1 MKSPLDLPRFATG
14 AELRGPGPGPGHGSV
29 PNGSHVGATWAER
42 AKGTNRTNR
51 DLLLFSHRL
60 GPTCIVYIYDMIYDI
75 YIYIFNIIYIMYLQ
89 CFFTFVVFEVGCFR
103 GLLQPFQSR

>member
-14 AELRGPGPGPGHGSV
+14 AELRGPGPGHGSV

-60 GPTCIVYIYDMIYDI
+60 GPTCIVYIYMI
-75 YIYIFNIIYIMYLQ
+75 YIYIFNIIYIMHLQ
-89 CFFTFVVFEVGCFR
+89 CFFTFVAFEVGCFR